1 MAELGIPH
9 HPGVTIEA
17 IETVWRGRTALQRI
31 RFTFQGFGGQRI
43 GPATWEVLR
52 RGRAVAVLPYDP
64 VADTVVLIEQFR
76 LPALAAGM
84 APVLIEAA
92 AGLVDDGETEEE
104 AAQRETE
111 EETGFTSRALEPVGR
126 FLLTPGVADETI
138 AVFIGHVTAPEVGP
152 DGVAGYA
159 GLDHEHEHIRV
170 LVVPALAAFA
180 WLEQGRIVN
189 ATTAIALYALQ
200 SKRAALRQRWA

>member
-1 MAELGIPH
+1 MTELGIPH
-9 HPGVTIEA
+9 HPRVTIEA
-17 IETVWRGRTALQRI
+17 IETVWRGRTTLQRI
-31 RFTFQGFGGQRI
+31 RFTFRGFGGQRI

-64 VADTVVLIEQFR
+64 LTDTVVLIEQFR

-92 AGLVDDGETEEE
+92 AGLVDDGETEPE
-104 AAQRETE
+104 AARRETE
-111 EETGFTSRALEPVGR
+111 EETGLVLRALEPAGR
-126 FLLTPGVADETI
+126 FLLAPGVADETI
-138 AVFIGHVTAPEVGP
+138 AVFIGRVTAPEVGA
-152 DGVAGYA
+152 DGVAGHA
-159 GLDHEHEHIRV
+159 GLDHEHEDIRV

-180 WLEQGRIVN
+180 WLDEGRIVN

-200 SKRAALRQRWA
+200 AKRTALRQRWA

>member
-9 HPGVTIEA
+9 HPAVAIEA

-31 RFTFQGFGGQRI
+31 RFTHAGFGGRRI

-64 VADTVVLIEQFR
+64 RADRVVLIEQFR

-84 APVLIEAA
+84 EPVLIEAA
-92 AGLVDDGETEEE
+92 AGLVDDAEDEET
-104 AAQRETE
+104 AARRETA
-111 EETGFTSRALEPVGR
+111 EETGLAVSTLEPVGR

-138 AVFIGHVTAPEVGP
+138 ALYLALVTAPEAGG
-152 DGVAGYA
+152 DGIAGHA
-159 GLDHEHEHIRV
+159 GLDHEHEDIRV
-170 LVVPALAAFA
+170 LVVPAETAFA
-180 WLEQGRIVN
+180 WLDEGRIVN
-189 ATTAIALYALQ
+189 ATTALALH
-200 SKRAALRQRWA
+200 ALRGRREELRRRWR

>member
-1 MAELGIPH
+1 
-9 HPGVTIEA
+9 
-17 IETVWRGRTALQRI
+17 
-31 RFTFQGFGGQRI
+31 
-43 GPATWEVLR
+43 
-52 RGRAVAVLPYDP
+52 
-64 VADTVVLIEQFR
+64 
-76 LPALAAGM
+76 
-84 APVLIEAA
+84 
-92 AGLVDDGETEEE
+92 
-104 AAQRETE
+104 
-111 EETGFTSRALEPVGR
+111 VGR